1 MTDAIPADSPSAHNP
16 GVKLNLDDLVFDMIS
31 STASEVSSQSPTR
44 FRYQQEGAL
53 VWGEYTGDT
62 VTQGRMV
69 GRTVGN
75 TIEISFAHA
84 MLSDGSVVMGAA
96 TSVAE
101 LRADGLIYLV
111 EEFEK
116 NGETHQSVCV
126 QVV

>member
-1 MTDAIPADSPSAHNP
+1 MTDAVSTNSPLNP
-16 GVKLNLDDLVFDMIS
+16 NSPLNLDDLVFDMIS
-31 STASEVSSQSPTR
+31 STASEVSTESPTR
-44 FRYQQEGAL
+44 FHYRQDGAL

-84 MLSDGSVVMGAA
+84 MLADGSVVMGAA

-101 LRADGLIYLV
+101 LRADGLIYLI

-116 NGETHQSVCV
+116 NGESHQSVCV

>member
-1 MTDAIPADSPSAHNP
+1 MTDALPTDSSLNRDSP
-16 GVKLNLDDLVFDMIS
+16 LNLDDLVFDMIS
-31 STASEVSSQSPTR
+31 STASEVSTDSPTR
-44 FRYQQEGAL
+44 FHYRQEGAL

-84 MLSDGSVVMGAA
+84 MLADGSVVMGAA

-101 LRADGLIYLV
+101 LRADGLIYLI

-116 NGETHQSVCV
+116 NGESHQSVCV